1 MSYSRSLLDG
11 WIWSLNF
18 NIHIPLGRVIK
29 NWLTCLSVL
38 IGTPELRLPDV
49 GEFRLNFQRLIREFS
64 HSPWIRELCGVL
76 PLGNGVVESLL
87 FEIYI
92 LIDKLSVLELSTPLV
107 SREISL
113 GKLLTCKPLYESEH
127 VVTAVVAWE
136 VLTLLIVLE
145 EWRRRDL
152 VLLVIVNIPD
162 CTSSTTDY
170 ALLWRITYT
179 WSEVIL
185 WCWKSTWHVE
195 HLLLQL

>member
-1 MSYSRSLLDG
+1 M
-11 WIWSLNF
+11 
-18 NIHIPLGRVIK
+18 
-29 NWLTCLSVL
+29 L

-49 GEFRLNFQRLIREFS
+49 GEFRRNFQRLIREFY
-64 HSPWIRELCGVL
+64 SPPSMTEDCVL

-92 LIDKLSVLELSTPLV
+92 LVNKLSVLELSTPLV
-107 SREISL
+107 SRAISL

-127 VVTAVVAWE
+127 VVTAIVAWE

-145 EWRRRDL
+145 EWSCRDL

-162 CTSSTTDY
+162 CTSCAIDY
-170 ALLWRITYT
+170 ALLWRVTYT
-179 WSEVIL
+179 CSEVIL

-195 HLLLQL
+195 HLLRQLIRIWKSGRILSLFNCNFLNCNTCHW